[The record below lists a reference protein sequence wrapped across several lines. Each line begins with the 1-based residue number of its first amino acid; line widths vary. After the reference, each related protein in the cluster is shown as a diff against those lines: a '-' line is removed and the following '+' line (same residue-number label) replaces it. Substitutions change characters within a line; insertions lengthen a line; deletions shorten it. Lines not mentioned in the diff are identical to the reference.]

1 MANKELG
8 KDTVPIRTQT
18 VAETVARRKYEALES
33 SIKTRLETRLEKPVL
48 EAAGCI
54 REGTH
59 TLDDVFLYQGNLR
72 ELFSEGH
79 TPRSGDETA
88 AYPELASDIASI
100 IISDFETCLKEGL
113 VKGRTYELAVR
124 NVNNIGNK
132 TANFSPHS
140 LVSDLRNALYGKDGS
155 DYNAPFPGLLT
166 TLWALKNLRPTTYY
180 NSLNAAKWA
189 ILIGEAVNAYNS
201 SQGIELRVD
210 TRELFIYA
218 LVQNTGMLDPGI
230 PLVDSDRAFGSKE
243 KLQLVGHG
251 GKSMPILRDNCF
263 NIPESGMFENLLT
276 YHTHP
281 KIYCGYLHYDNL
293 TATLIGISSTA
304 EMFEGMYFKKAH
316 RKEPMTPDEVF
327 SRIEQKM
334 FTGEELDKIK
344 GILKH
349 GYRYD
354 AEQVKRFPLLQ
365 PYAMLCLALPSRS
378 ASNKAKL
385 ISA

>member
-1 MANKELG
+1 MDDRELN
-8 KDTVPIRTQT
+8 KDTVPIHTGK
-18 VAETVARRKYEALES
+18 VDETVARRKYEALES
-33 SIKTRLETRLEKPVL
+33 SIKTRLEERLGTPAL
-48 EAAGCI
+48 EAAGRI

-59 TLDDVFLYQGNLR
+59 TLDDVFLYQGKLR
-72 ELFSEGH
+72 ELFSEGYL
-79 TPRSGDETA
+79 PRSGDETA

-132 TANFSPHS
+132 SANFLPST
-140 LVSDLRNALYGKDGS
+140 LTSDLRNALYGKDGS

-166 TLWALKNLRPTTYY
+166 TLWALRELRPTTYY

-189 ILIGEAVNAYNS
+189 VLIGEAVNAYNS

-210 TRELFIYA
+210 TRELFMYA
-218 LVQNTGMLDPGI
+218 LVQNAGMLDPDI
-230 PLVDSDRAFGSKE
+230 PLVDSDKALGGKE
-243 KLQLVGHG
+243 KFQLVGHG
-251 GKSMPILRDNCF
+251 QKSVAVLKDNLF
-263 NIPESGMFENLLT
+263 SIPESGRFENVLT
-276 YHTHP
+276 FHTHP
-281 KIYCGYLHYDNL
+281 KVYCGNLYYDDL

-316 RKEPMTPDEVF
+316 RKAPMTPDEVF

-334 FTGEELDKIK
+334 FTEEELDKIK
-344 GILKH
+344 DTLKL

-354 AEQVKRFPLLQ
+354 AEQAKRYPLLQ
-365 PYAMLCLALPSRS
+365 PYAMLCLAFG
-378 ASNKAKL
+378 KL
-385 ISA
+385 ERN